1 LGWQPCCAAITGTE
15 VHCKPADS
23 GLPAELG
30 QLLDGLLQR
39 DRLHSQDAF
48 MLRGTQATLS
58 TANGEAAA
66 A

>member
-1 LGWQPCCAAITGTE
+1 
-15 VHCKPADS
+15 
-23 GLPAELG
+23 LPAELG

-58 TANGEAAA
+58 TANGEDAAA
-66 A
+66 